1 MKSKS
6 KYVIICTVALLATL
20 LFATASIAAAAPSI
34 TLNPTTQNSGA
45 QVTVTGTGFGATL
58 PVGIGIGQE
67 IAVVNEVHSIP
78 TPTGTGP
85 FTAKTNHYPIKPGS
99 FSYHCVV
106 SSDSSVVESDY
117 TDNGDGTLTASSTYA
132 LNPFEN
138 YVTGSFGRSTTSA
151 WDGYTVTFT
160 CNYTYYAYSVTPA
173 AGVTTSAAGGFTADI
188 TIPPMPAG
196 AYTVTAIDTHGAKS
210 TSTITTVPEGLTFGI
225 VAVLSSVAVIATIL
239 WKRPKTPK
247 LFYKKL

>member
-1 MKSKS
+1 MKIK
-6 KYVIICTVALLATL
+6 KKFFITCITLLLTL
-20 LFATASIAAAAPSI
+20 LFATASIAAAAGSI

-58 PVGIGIGQE
+58 PVGIGIGEE
-67 IAVVNEVHSIP
+67 ITVLNEVHNIP
-78 TPTGTGP
+78 SPTGTGP
-85 FTAKTNHYPIKPGS
+85 FTAIMNHYPIKPGS
-99 FSYHCVV
+99 FSFHCVV

-132 LNPFEN
+132 LNPFVN
-138 YVTGSFGRSTTSA
+138 YVTGAFGRSTTSA
-151 WDGYTVTFT
+151 WDSYTVVFT
-160 CNYTYYAYSVTPA
+160 CNYTYYAYNVTPA
-173 AGVTTSAAGGFTADI
+173 AGVTTNSAGGFTADI

-196 AYTVTAIDTHGAKS
+196 AYTVTAIDTHGTKS

-239 WKRPKTPK
+239 WKRPKTARLLYNK
-247 LFYKKL
+247 L